1 MACRNEHIGVERTE
15 AVSGKGVLVIVL
27 VFLALIAVCCVGIL
41 IGGALVGGGKGGT
54 QPALPTQE
62 RSPTVPAPVPSTV
75 PSPVLTVSP
84 HVPPPATPS
93 SGLPPDDDLRALVT
107 YANAVQPLL
116 EEAGVLVER
125 DGEIL
130 EQAQEGN
137 DGVLCD
143 GRLAADNA
151 AMQDLLRGVEAIT
164 PPADAAVIRD
174 LMLQSGEA
182 WTEALDNVEL
192 FCETGN
198 ELYKIPAALKVYE
211 AGATLQDAANR
222 FALLLAVKGVEDW
235 VQR

>member
-1 MACRNEHIGVERTE
+1 MARRNEHICVEWTE
-15 AVSGKGVLVIVL
+15 AVSGKRVLVIVL
-27 VFLALIAVCCVGIL
+27 VVLALIAVCCVGIL

-54 QPALPTQE
+54 QRALPTEE
-62 RSPTVPAPVPSTV
+62 RSPTVPALVPSTV

-84 HVPPPATPS
+84 YMPPATPP
-93 SGLPPDDDLRALVT
+93 SGLPPDDDLRALVA

-125 DGEIL
+125 DSEIL

-143 GRLAADNA
+143 GRLVADNA
-151 AMQDLLRGVEAIT
+151 AMQDVLRGVEAIT
-164 PPADAAVIRD
+164 PPPDAAVIHD
-174 LMLQSGEA
+174 LVLRSGEA
-182 WTEALDNVEL
+182 WTEALDNVAL

-235 VQR
+235 AQR

>member
-1 MACRNEHIGVERTE
+1 MDGGGERQE
-15 AVSGKGVLVIVL
+15 GLGDCPCG
-27 VFLALIAVCCVGIL
+27 LALIAVCCVGIL

-54 QPALPTQE
+54 QPALPTEE
-62 RSPTVPAPVPSTV
+62 RSPTVPALVPSTV

-84 HVPPPATPS
+84 YIPPPPATPPS
-93 SGLPPDDDLRALVT
+93 ELPPDDDLRALVA

-125 DGEIL
+125 DSEIL

-143 GRLAADNA
+143 GRLVADNA
-151 AMQDLLRGVEAIT
+151 AMQDVLRGVEAIT
-164 PPADAAVIRD
+164 PPPDAAVIHD
-174 LMLQSGEA
+174 LVLRSDEA

-222 FALLLAVKGVEDW
+222 FALLLAAKGVEDW